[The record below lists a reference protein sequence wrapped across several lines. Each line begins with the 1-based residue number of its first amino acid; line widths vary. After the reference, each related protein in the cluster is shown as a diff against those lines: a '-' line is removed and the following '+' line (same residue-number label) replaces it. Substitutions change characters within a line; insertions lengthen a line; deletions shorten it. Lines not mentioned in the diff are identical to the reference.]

1 MRFNGRSNADK
12 FVVDYGSV
20 IHEAKTKVAEGEPE
34 PEPSKAK
41 RKATEDL
48 KNVQTKLKMMT
59 KYINIYIYI

>member
-1 MRFNGRSNADK
+1 MRFNGRSNANK
-12 FVVDYGSV
+12 FVVDYCSV

-48 KNVQTKLKMMT
+48 KNVQTK
-59 KYINIYIYI
+59 

>member
-1 MRFNGRSNADK
+1 MRFNGRSNAHK

-48 KNVQTKLKMMT
+48 KNVQTK
-59 KYINIYIYI
+59 